1 MKTKY
6 ILSILICFFLLSS
19 VLSAAIQDEEFQK
32 QRRTRENII
41 TLRLLRMT
49 RALDLTEE
57 QTAKI
62 FPVISRIEKEK
73 IEIYKQVREQMKELR
88 LILKDKDPD
97 QKELKNKINKI
108 KELRN
113 LIKSKDEE
121 LEKKLEENLTLIQ
134 RAKYLMF
141 TPGFYRELREK
152 LERAR
157 LMRERQ
163 RQKNKK
169 KF

>member
-1 MKTKY
+1 MKAKN
-6 ILSILICFFLLSS
+6 IFKILICFFLLSS
-19 VLSAAIQDEEFQK
+19 TLSEAIQDEEFQK

-62 FPVISRIEKEK
+62 FPVVSRIEKEK
-73 IEIYKQVREQMKELR
+73 IEIYKQIREQMKKLR

-97 QKELKNKINKI
+97 QKELKNRINTI

-113 LIKSKDEE
+113 LIKNKDEE
-121 LEKKLEENLTLIQ
+121 LEAYIEENITLIQ
-134 RAKYLMF
+134 QAKYVIF
-141 TPGFYRELREK
+141 SVGFYRDLRGQ

-157 LMRERQ
+157 MMRKRLQ
-163 RQKNKK
+163 QKDKK
-169 KF
+169 RF